1 MPDTLASNKVDDIN
15 TLPLVLNDRWRVVND
30 PIQWI
35 LQYRRRNMVL
45 SAGSENP
52 RAWEGKHYCRTRDAL
67 LRCIREYAG
76 EVDPMAVAII
86 GTWPGWHVSAL

>member
-1 MPDTLASNKVDDIN
+1 MPDTLATNTVDEINKFA
-15 TLPLVLNDRWRVVND
+15 LVLNDRWRVADD

-45 SAGSENP
+45 SDGSENP
-52 RAWEGKHYCRTRDAL
+52 KAWEGKHYCRTRDAL

-76 EVDPMAVAII
+76 EVDPMAVAVIDI
-86 GTWPGWHVSAL
+86 WPDWHVPVL